1 MIENQNI
8 DKILIEN
15 QNIDQILIENQ
26 NIDQILIENQEPH
39 PSGQILGKCKNVEK
53 TRVSS
58 IWARAGAQ

>member
-1 MIENQNI
+1 M
-8 DKILIEN
+8 IEN

-58 IWARAGAQ
+58 IWAWAGAQ